1 VVDQVPF
8 VDDIIWDYPKGG
20 PGLERFF
27 GLGTM
32 NFGLIK
38 GGKNPEAARELILS
52 FFEDEVMK
60 QTYKVATTYALPAF
74 TNMWDWEEITSVP
87 NSIAQKEGA
96 LDPAGWNGIAY
107 PGPGTPWISAVD
119 SQNLGTDMVAA
130 VLTGQAT
137 AAESVAQTAERAIQI
152 FQEMGAAG
160 V

>member
-1 VVDQVPF
+1 M
-8 VDDIIWDYPKGG
+8 
-20 PGLERFF
+20 
-27 GLGTM
+27 T
-32 NFGLIK
+32 
-38 GGKNPEAARELILS
+38 
-52 FFEDEVMK
+52 
-60 QTYKVATTYALPAF
+60 
-74 TNMWDWEEITSVP
+74 
-87 NSIAQKEGA
+87 
-96 LDPAGWNGIAY
+96 AGWNGIAY

>member
-1 VVDQVPF
+1 VPF

-87 NSIAQKEGA
+87 NSIRKMGRLTRPVGMASPTPVPAPRGFRRWTHRIWA
-96 LDPAGWNGIAY
+96 L
-107 PGPGTPWISAVD
+107 T
-119 SQNLGTDMVAA
+119 
-130 VLTGQAT
+130 
-137 AAESVAQTAERAIQI
+137 
-152 FQEMGAAG
+152 
-160 V
+160 